1 MAHDTPTRSRVV
13 AGEPAVALA
22 RAFLK
27 FKTVI
32 LPDGRVRF
40 DAELDGKEGAPLA
53 RALMRV
59 EAELLVK
66 DAEKISA
73 DRRVANRT
81 PAQRRAD
88 ALVAVVL
95 RVQDALA

>member
-1 MAHDTPTRSRVV
+1 MAHDTPARSRVV
-13 AGEPAVALA
+13 AGEPAVALV

-27 FKTVI
+27 FMTVT
-32 LPDGRVRF
+32 LPDGRVWVN
-40 DAELDGKEGAPLA
+40 AELDGNEGAPLA

-59 EAELLVK
+59 EAEFLVK

-73 DRRVANRT
+73 DGRVPTRT

-95 RVQDALA
+95 RVQNALA